1 MSKKIEEQ
9 LAKANEA
16 KKAKDLASK
25 ELANLKEKVSNIN
38 SLQMQIGG
46 LEAQKHELLHGISLA
61 TTEFQNV
68 QKELQDKYGKVSINI
83 STGEISEDEL
93 GTKN

>member
-9 LAKANEA
+9 
-16 KKAKDLASK
+16 

-83 STGEISEDEL
+83 STGEISEDEF

>member
-9 LAKANEA
+9 
-16 KKAKDLASK
+16 
-25 ELANLKEKVSNIN
+25 ELVNLKEKVSNIN

-46 LEAQKHELLHGISLA
+46 LEAQKHELLHGISMA

-68 QKELQDKYGKVSINI
+68 QKELQR
-83 STGEISEDEL
+83 
-93 GTKN
+93 

>member
-9 LAKANEA
+9 
-16 KKAKDLASK
+16 

-83 STGEISEDEL
+83 STGRDF
-93 GTKN
+93 

>member
-9 LAKANEA
+9 
-16 KKAKDLASK
+16 